1 MKPMGTAEGQSQERF
16 TARAWFEGPGLDG
29 SGASGLMS
37 VGTLINYGV
46 GPQLLPS
53 IVVLGADAVPAMRVF
68 RFQGLSALL
77 SL

>member
-37 VGTLINYGV
+37 VGTLINYGLDHNYYLV
-46 GPQLLPS
+46 LLCLGLMQFQL
-53 IVVLGADAVPAMRVF
+53 
-68 RFQGLSALL
+68 
-77 SL
+77 